1 MKKLSAALIAL
12 FMVTVMCFSSFAASI
27 TVTGVTKDRIYDV
40 YRLFELT
47 GSDTDG
53 DNTFDLY
60 SYTVDP
66 DWVNFFIG
74 TGAPGA
80 QFLVEKTD
88 ANKDQYKGYN
98 ELTYEDPQGNRTT
111 YFMYIGNGTDGTV
124 NNVAELSQLALSYSV
139 ALTADK
145 SKTADADG
153 DLKFDNLELGYYLV
167 YPQGA
172 ADIMDGFASIC
183 SLESTTPDGKIAVKA
198 TYPVIDK
205 EVNDQ
210 SVEVGQT
217 VTFTVKGQ
225 VPDTTGYDSYKYI
238 VTDTM
243 NDGLKFDGIDTV
255 TVKIFGNDLTDM
267 CKSLE
272 KSGNGFRL
280 EYDMAELQGLKG
292 KEIVI
297 TYTATVTEEA
307 VVKLTQN
314 SAKLEYSNDPK
325 ATSSTYPNPPV
336 EKEVY
341 SSQIKVI
348 KTDNASPST
357 ALKSAKFSLISA
369 TPSEAQNP
377 LYYQYTEATTT
388 EPAKVTWTENPVEA
402 TVIETDDNGEA
413 YFKGLEDGTYYLHE
427 IEAPKGYSLLDH
439 DVEIKIEGKKNDDGK
454 MVGVTV
460 EQTVINVPGKKLPA
474 TGGTGTTILYII
486 GGILVV
492 GAGVLLITRK
502 RVEREE

>member
-1 MKKLSAALIAL
+1 
-12 FMVTVMCFSSFAASI
+12 MVTVMCFSSFAASI
-27 TVTGVTKDRIYDV
+27 TVTGVTKDRTYDV
-40 YRLFELT
+40 YRIFALT

-66 DWVNFFIG
+66 DWVDFFIG

-111 YFMYIGNGTDGTV
+111 YFMYIGDGTDGTV

-145 SKTADADG
+145 SEKAPADG

-217 VTFTVKGQ
+217 VTFTVRGQ
-225 VPDTTGYDSYKYI
+225 VPDTTGYKSYKYI

-243 NDGLKFDGIDTV
+243 NDGLKFDGTAKVEVKIDDTIDT
-255 TVKIFGNDLTDM
+255 GYESLGLTDG
-267 CKSLE
+267 
-272 KSGNGFRL
+272 GNGFVL
-280 EYDMAELQGLKG
+280 TYDMAKFQTLKG

-297 TYTATVTEEA
+297 TYTATVTEKA

-369 TPSEAQNP
+369 TPSEAQKT
-377 LYYQYTEATTT
+377 LYYQYTD
-388 EPAKVTWTENPVEA
+388 AKVTWTENPEEA

-439 DVEIKIEGKKNDDGK
+439 DVEIKVAGKANDDGK